1 MEQNIQPTV
10 EPVSISISQ
19 PPPKVDINGKPIRFK
34 NYNAL
39 RTQHKINQQKDL
51 FINHLELILKEYNP
65 IDNQLDEKILIEV
78 LNIANEYFYIGNKD
92 DRDKAKFE
100 AVKKLML
107 PYFMCNELV
116 LEKSIVN
123 VYHKVKK
130 SNFIKRY
137 LKRLSHFLKKKN

>member
-1 MEQNIQPTV
+1 M
-10 EPVSISISQ
+10 
-19 PPPKVDINGKPIRFK
+19 
-34 NYNAL
+34 
-39 RTQHKINQQKDL
+39 
-51 FINHLELILKEYNP
+51 ILKEYNP
-65 IDNQLDEKILIEV
+65 IDNKLDEKILIEV

-130 SNFIKRY
+130 SNFIKRG